1 MQVHEETAE
10 AVETADEAAAE
21 EAAAEGAAEVAVE
34 RSAQVAT
41 SPEATHETMV
51 VEPDEAA
58 TAHSG
63 ANASED
69 MAVDSV

>member
-1 MQVHEETAE
+1 M
-10 AVETADEAAAE
+10 
-21 EAAAEGAAEVAVE
+21 AVE

>member
-1 MQVHEETAE
+1 M
-10 AVETADEAAAE
+10 ETADEAAA

-34 RSAQVAT
+34 TSAQAAN
-41 SPEATHETMV
+41 SPEATHEAMV
-51 VEPDEAA
+51 VVPDGAA